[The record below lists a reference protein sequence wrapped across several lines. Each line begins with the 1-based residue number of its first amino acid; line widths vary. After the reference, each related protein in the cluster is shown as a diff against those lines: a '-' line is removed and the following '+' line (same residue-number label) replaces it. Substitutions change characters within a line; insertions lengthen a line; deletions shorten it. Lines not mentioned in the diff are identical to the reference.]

1 MNKPNKLLVFR
12 KVLPE
17 FIRACYKESPDIL
30 ALQVQTVQPER
41 VGVNSA
47 FLWDVIVSNEQFFSF
62 VCTVELGTPEH
73 ETKPLTKQC
82 IHRLKCILLNLI
94 ELDCYIADGYC
105 ACVNR
110 RML

>member
-1 MNKPNKLLVFR
+1 MNKPNKLLVCR

-17 FIRACYKESPDIL
+17 FIRACYKKSPDIL
-30 ALQVQTVQPER
+30 GLYAQTVQPER

-82 IHRLKCILLNLI
+82 IHMLKCILLNLM
-94 ELDCYIADGYC
+94 ELDYYSRWLLCMC
-105 ACVNR
+105 EP
-110 RML
+110 